1 MLLAISLNQYVLS
14 TTKQLTPAA
23 LAFITVTRD
32 RVCRR
37 AAVEE
42 RTKMVENKPRVSLS
56 LNTNIIYP
64 PIVDIV
70 KQRI

>member
-42 RTKMVENKPRVSLS
+42 RTKMVQNKLS
-56 LNTNIIYP
+56 FTVNFEQQCYYI
-64 PIVDIV
+64 
-70 KQRI
+70 